1 MGVLLLRRE
10 GPRLPKRGLTCTL
23 ASLLPSRRQVPLPAE
38 DSAPCL
44 SKLQGVP
51 GPLED
56 VEPTWLSRNPSL
68 GGGERAK
75 EDSLAA
81 GGKDRARASALGPLC
96 CFHLPRSPTGSCKPS
111 LTQATSALGLLLSCK
126 GCDSNSPQTWPGIWN
141 HQPYQ
146 NSQESVLCRTRV
158 PVFPLLLLLSSLSHQ
173 LLTQSLSTK
182 CHPGA
187 MQGAGRPWRIR
198 GRRGWGASCLPSTLP
213 RA

>member
-68 GGGERAK
+68 GGGRKGQGRQLSSRRE
-75 EDSLAA
+75 
-81 GGKDRARASALGPLC
+81 GQGQGLG
-96 CFHLPRSPTGSCKPS
+96 TGS
-111 LTQATSALGLLLSCK
+111 
-126 GCDSNSPQTWPGIWN
+126 
-141 HQPYQ
+141 
-146 NSQESVLCRTRV
+146 
-158 PVFPLLLLLSSLSHQ
+158 PLLLPPSSLTHRELQALPDPGHISSRAFT
-173 LLTQSLSTK
+173 LL
-182 CHPGA
+182 
-187 MQGAGRPWRIR
+187 QG
-198 GRRGWGASCLPSTLP
+198 L
-213 RA
+213 